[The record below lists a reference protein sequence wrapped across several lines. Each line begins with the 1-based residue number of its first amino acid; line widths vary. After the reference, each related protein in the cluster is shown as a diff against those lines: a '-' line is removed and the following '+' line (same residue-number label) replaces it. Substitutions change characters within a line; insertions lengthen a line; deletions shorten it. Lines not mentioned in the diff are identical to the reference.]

1 MAECRATLA
10 ALVSAT
16 LSLARQA
23 TAETGRGEFR
33 EALARGTN
41 GYLMVYAADSSAVVA
56 VLADARVKV
65 GMLRYQAR
73 EPIERI
79 TACAADFV
87 RWSGAT
93 GVAGAVR
100 FGQGGPG
107 SL

>member
-16 LSLARQA
+16 LSLAR
-23 TAETGRGEFR
+23 
-33 EALARGTN
+33 
-41 GYLMVYAADSSAVVA
+41 YAAGSSAVVA
-56 VLADARVKV
+56 VLADARVNV

-93 GVAGAVR
+93 GLAGAAR
-100 FGQGGPG
+100 FGEGGPG